1 MPIKNEAQFLT
12 IWSPGHDYYL
22 VVSTFKCCGWKIW
35 YLESFISI
43 NTGMTEYLLSFSLL
57 LYLNSLSTVGELLN
71 KEDMILF
78 LLMCLSDIIYDFM
91 IVLSTRLSET
101 DVSTIL
107 TTLQCKFSIYCLVI
121 GVVSVSMF
129 L

>member
-1 MPIKNEAQFLT
+1 MLWLKDLIFREFYFNK
-12 IWSPGHDYYL
+12 YL
-22 VVSTFKCCGWKIW
+22 CHRVFA
-35 YLESFISI
+35 FF
-43 NTGMTEYLLSFSLL
+43 FSAFVL
-57 LYLNSLSTVGELLN
+57 LNSLSTVGELLN